1 MEVFNDFDII
11 NLDKEMYMKIKFTE
25 KKYKISDKLKQ
36 IITSK
41 LSKLEKYFDE
51 DVSATVVCSEQN
63 KIQKLEITVLGKGA
77 MYRSEVSSGNMYDNI
92 DLALPKLERQ
102 VVRVGQKRVDRRK
115 RAPVNLGFEF
125 IEELPE
131 KKLPGIYRRKSV
143 DLEPITVEEAKDAIE
158 RLDHSFFIFY
168 NKDTDKINVL
178 YRRNEAGYGLIEVN
192 Y

>member
-1 MEVFNDFDII
+1 
-11 NLDKEMYMKIKFTE
+11 MYMKIKFTE